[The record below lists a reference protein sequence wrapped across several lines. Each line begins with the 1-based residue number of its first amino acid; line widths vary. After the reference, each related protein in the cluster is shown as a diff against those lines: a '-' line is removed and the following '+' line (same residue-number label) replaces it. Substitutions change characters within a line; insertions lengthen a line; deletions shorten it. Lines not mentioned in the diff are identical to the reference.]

1 VFLILIVSGCAKEKP
16 QTALPE
22 PEREMTRIISTAPS
36 NTEIIAGLGL
46 ADRLVACDRYS
57 LSVPGVNAALPEIDF
72 FYPDVE
78 AVIGFAPDIIISSE
92 VNNFGAAGSPFKPL
106 ADMNIETVLIP
117 TAVRIA
123 DIYGGIRRIAGAL
136 NVPEQGETLIAAMKS
151 EVDAAAARGS
161 RSRAAVTHKARVYF
175 EAASYP
181 SMVSFGS
188 GVYLNEMIE
197 ILGAE
202 NVFAGVKGWFS
213 PGAEAV
219 ISANPEVI
227 LVFSDSPDS
236 TAEAFARRSGFT
248 GIDAVKNNRV
258 YAIDADSASRPSQHI
273 TKALAQMARAV
284 YPETGGKNESGK

>member
-1 VFLILIVSGCAKEKP
+1 MFLILIVSGCAKEKT
-16 QTALPE
+16 QTALPA

-78 AVIGFAPDIIISSE
+78 AVIGLEPDIIISSE

-117 TAVRIA
+117 TAVSIA
-123 DIYGGIRRIAGAL
+123 DIYGGIRRIALAL
-136 NVPEQGETLIAAMKS
+136 NVPEQGETLVAAMKS
-151 EVDAAAARGS
+151 EVDAAAERG
-161 RSRAAVTHKARVYF
+161 RAVTHKARVYF

-197 ILGAE
+197 ISGAE

-227 LVFSDSPDS
+227 LVFSDSPDN
-236 TAEAFARRSGFT
+236 TAEAFAKRPGFA

-284 YPETGGKNESGK
+284 YPETGEENESGK